1 MIDYVNLPSLTL
13 RASIKD
19 TFVKKHYLF
28 FIFILSSSICFFFFS
43 FFFFFF
49 EKPLC
54 NYIGDDKDQYATIK
68 QTILAYKQIKKNYT
82 LVRHY

>member
-19 TFVKKHYLF
+19 TFVKTDFLFF
-28 FIFILSSSICFFFFS
+28 FIFIFYHHQFASLFFFI
-43 FFFFFF
+43 FFY

-68 QTILAYKQIKKNYT
+68 QTILAYKQIKKTILY
-82 LVRHY
+82 

>member
-19 TFVKKHYLF
+19 TFVKNDFFFYFF
-28 FIFILSSSICFFFFS
+28 FIIINSLLF

-68 QTILAYKQIKKNYT
+68 QTILAYKQIKKT
-82 LVRHY
+82 TF